1 MDTYVTDKDGT
12 GIVHQAPGFGED
24 DHRVAIAYEIINV
37 DEMPPCPIDDAGRF
51 TSEVPDFV
59 GQYVKVRISRDD
71 FGFGLTLSLGRRQGD
86 YESPQSKGP
95 ACETRS
101 RKAFISILLEVRM
114 TLWKADFFA
123 LLTAVI
129 HRSNTPIIYRA
140 FPVWNVKV
148 AQIVDDLVKNN
159 SETRWCVTLKPQMV
173 LNLFILLSG
182 CRKTLVK
189 TVSEIGWQ
197 MHATGLYPGI
207 VIGVPPSPCGF
218 LATRKKYCT
227 THP

>member
-1 MDTYVTDKDGT
+1 
-12 GIVHQAPGFGED
+12 
-24 DHRVAIAYEIINV
+24 
-37 DEMPPCPIDDAGRF
+37 MPPCPIDDAGRF

-114 TLWKADFFA
+114 TTWMADFFA

-173 LNLFILLSG
+173 LNLFYFAFRVPQNVGENRFGNWLANARDWSISRNRYWGTPIPLWISSD
-182 CRKTLVK
+182 
-189 TVSEIGWQ
+189 SEEVL
-197 MHATGLYPGI
+197 HH
-207 VIGVPPSPCGF
+207 PP
-218 LATRKKYCT
+218 LDE
-227 THP
+227 

>member
-1 MDTYVTDKDGT
+1 MTDKDGT

-51 TSEVPDFV
+51 TNEVPDFV

-114 TLWKADFFA
+114 TPWMADFFA

-173 LNLFILLSG
+173 LNLFYFAFRVPQNVGENRFGNWLANARDWSISRNRYWGTPIPLWISSD
-182 CRKTLVK
+182 
-189 TVSEIGWQ
+189 SEEVLQ
-197 MHATGLYPGI
+197 
-207 VIGVPPSPCGF
+207 PPP
-218 LATRKKYCT
+218 LDE
-227 THP
+227 